1 MASEYNAYLLKFV
14 GTPNIEFNDTSG
26 VTWGAKIDT
35 IIDSSPLS
43 VRENIEEIIMSDDSM
58 DTSDGKFVATV
69 IVLSGK
75 VWHTTSPK
83 LALTAILALRT
94 ACYGITTAGNLLVY
108 WKVGG
113 TSTIGKI
120 DHCVSFDY
128 TPTDGMRQ
136 IEFEATFTV
145 LEPGL

>member
-1 MASEYNAYLLKFV
+1 MASEYNAYLLKFI

-35 IIDSSPLS
+35 IIDSAPLS
-43 VRENIEEIIMSDDSM
+43 VRENIEEIVMSDDSV
-58 DTSDGKFVATV
+58 DTSDGKFNATI
-69 IVLSGK
+69 IVLTGK
-75 VWHTTSPK
+75 MWSSTSAK
-83 LALTAILALRT
+83 AVLTAMLSLRG
-94 ACYGITTAGNLLVY
+94 ACYSITAAGLLLVY

-113 TSTIGKI
+113 TCTIGKI

-128 TPTDGMRQ
+128 HPSDGMKQ